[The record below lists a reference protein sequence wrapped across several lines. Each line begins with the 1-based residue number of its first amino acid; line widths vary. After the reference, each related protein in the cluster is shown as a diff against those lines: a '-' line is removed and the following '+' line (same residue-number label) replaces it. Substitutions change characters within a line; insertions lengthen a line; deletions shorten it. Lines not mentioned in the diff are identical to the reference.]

1 MRARPQ
7 RGLGSEREGC
17 LASWQYAPTAGY
29 APAVI
34 EGRDNPLSGLR
45 QPADPGPMLRRT
57 FCHNVNRA
65 LGRVKLFCDTIPR
78 KRTNT
83 REWRHVRFVPK
94 ASQRTAQKV
103 LLFDHLVSGDAQLIG
118 HGEAEHPGGLVAGP
132 DVAMQ
137 ESDGGNPICS
147 LLRLPVPILPA
158 RRVAAT
164 PPPFGPGMRQGP
176 RWAASGRRRP
186 TLSRKRSVV
195 RRRNGHADQLLDVA
209 QACRLFAV
217 AERNRDAC
225 CPGPR
230 GAADAMHVGFRH
242 VRQIEIHD
250 VADAVDVDAAR
261 SNVGGDQRKHL
272 ALAKC
277 GKHPFALVLRLVAVD
292 RVGRDAGLGEA
303 APTPVRA
310 LSFSNTALLHP
321 HRLQVNTAYTEE
333 MAAHSNIEAVVRQ
346 TLGEA

>member
-1 MRARPQ
+1 
-7 RGLGSEREGC
+7 
-17 LASWQYAPTAGY
+17 
-29 APAVI
+29 
-34 EGRDNPLSGLR
+34 
-45 QPADPGPMLRRT
+45 MLRRT

-137 ESDGGNPICS
+137 ESDGGNPVCS

-225 CPGPR
+225 CPGPG

-277 GKHPFALVLRLVAVD
+277 GKHPFALVLRLVAWIAWAEMPALARPRTTLSAPCLV
-292 RVGRDAGLGEA
+292 RVNTSARPIDSRCKISARTAGFAARSTRMMRCSTRSTVEATGVTAILAGL
-303 APTPVRA
+303 R
-310 LSFSNTALLHP
+310 N
-321 HRLQVNTAYTEE
+321 
-333 MAAHSNIEAVVRQ
+333 M
-346 TLGEA
+346 

>member
-1 MRARPQ
+1 MSALCQKRPN
-7 RGLGSEREGC
+7 
-17 LASWQYAPTAGY
+17 AP
-29 APAVI
+29 
-34 EGRDNPLSGLR
+34 
-45 QPADPGPMLRRT
+45 QQ
-57 FCHNVNRA
+57 
-65 LGRVKLFCDTIPR
+65 
-78 KRTNT
+78 
-83 REWRHVRFVPK
+83 K
-94 ASQRTAQKV
+94 AQ
-103 LLFDHLVSGDAQLIG
+103 LFDRLVSGDEQLIG

-137 ESDGGNPICS
+137 ESDGGNPVCS
-147 LLRLPVPILPA
+147 LLQLPVPILPA

-217 AERNRDAC
+217 AQRNRDAC

-277 GKHPFALVLRLVAVD
+277 GKHPFALVLRLVAMD

-303 APTPVRA
+303 AHHLVGAVLGAGEYERA
-310 LSFSNTALLHP
+310 ANRFAPQDFGEDRWLRGAIDMKDTLLDALVEATGVTAILAGL
-321 HRLQVNTAYTEE
+321 RN
-333 MAAHSNIEAVVRQ
+333 M
-346 TLGEA
+346 